1 MSAGSSRANAFPSDF
16 RRYLVTRLS
25 GTAANQMLMV
35 ALAWQMYD
43 LTGRAFDLG
52 MVGLLQF
59 LPALLLTLPA
69 GHLVDRTDRRR
80 VLAAA
85 LVLQGVVALLL
96 AWGTLRGWAGRETIY
111 VACVVLG
118 VARALQLPSQQAMVP
133 ALVAGR
139 DLPRALAA
147 SASMLK
153 FAVIG
158 GPVLGG
164 FLYAA
169 GPAIVYALCLLL
181 LAVSVAFLARIR
193 SLRTARPPEEPA
205 LRSVLDGL
213 AFIWNRKQVLGA
225 ISLDLFAVLMG
236 GATALLPMYAKD
248 VLSTGPWGLG
258 ILRAAPAVGALA
270 VALALARWPI
280 ERRAGRS
287 MLAMVAVYGVST
299 IVFGVSRDLA
309 LSVLALAAGGGADMV
324 SVVIRHSLV
333 QLDTPDE
340 MRGRVSA
347 VSSVFIGAS
356 NELGEFRAGT
366 VAEWIGPVAATV
378 VGGVGTLVVV
388 ACWMRLFPSLLR
400 RDRLQP
406 REDERQRG

>member
-1 MSAGSSRANAFPSDF
+1 
-16 RRYLVTRLS
+16 
-25 GTAANQMLMV
+25 MLMV

-59 LPALLLTLPA
+59 VPALLLTLPA

-80 VLAAA
+80 VLSAA
-85 LVLQGVVALLL
+85 LALQGVVALLL
-96 AWGTLRGWAGRETIY
+96 AWGTTRGWIGREPIY
-111 VACVVLG
+111 AACIVLG
-118 VARALQLPSQQAMVP
+118 VARALQFPSQQAMVP
-133 ALVAGR
+133 ALVAER

-169 GPAIVYALCLLL
+169 GPEIVYALCVAL
-181 LAVSVAFLARIR
+181 LAIAVAFLARIR
-193 SLRTARPPEEPA
+193 PLRTARPPAEPA

-213 AFIWNRKQVLGA
+213 AFIWGRKPVLGA

-236 GATALLPMYAKD
+236 GATALLPIYAKD
-248 VLSTGPWGLG
+248 VLATGPWGLG
-258 ILRAAPAVGALA
+258 LLRAAPAVGALA
-270 VALALARWPI
+270 VALSLARWPI

-287 MLAMVAVYGVST
+287 MFATIAVYGVS
-299 IVFGVSRDLA
+299 IVVFGVSRDLA
-309 LSVLALAAGGGADMV
+309 LSMLALAVGGGADMI

-333 QLDTPDE
+333 QLETPDE

-347 VSSVFIGAS
+347 VNSVFIGAS

-366 VAEWIGPVAATV
+366 IAQWLGPVAATV
-378 VGGVGTLVVV
+378 IGGVGTLVVV
-388 ACWMRLFPSLLR
+388 ACWMRLFPSLLH
-400 RDRLQP
+400 RDRLEP
-406 REDERQRG
+406 HEDTLQRG